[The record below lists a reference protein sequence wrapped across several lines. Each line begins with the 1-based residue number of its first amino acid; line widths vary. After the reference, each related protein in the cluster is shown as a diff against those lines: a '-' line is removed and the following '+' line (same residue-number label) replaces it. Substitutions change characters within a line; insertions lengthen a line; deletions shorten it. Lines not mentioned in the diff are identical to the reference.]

1 MKPDLLDNKGIK
13 FKFYFRKKF
22 YFIPKMTVKSVD
34 FYKNSCFIDSKVKY
48 EIIYLKTFYWFWFRF
63 AVYLESI
70 DTTLVDNTPQV
81 EKFFDM
87 LPNSIH
93 IVGEVY
99 YLNIT
104 KDNDED
110 IILFYKK
117 KDDEKY
123 LGDGV
128 VKGKSLRIALH
139 NMVMM
144 LKNTDNLKHFRHKYK
159 IKFEKFFNTE
169 VPHERKFESYY
180 E

>member
-1 MKPDLLDNKGIK
+1 M
-13 FKFYFRKKF
+13 
-22 YFIPKMTVKSVD
+22 
-34 FYKNSCFIDSKVKY
+34 
-48 EIIYLKTFYWFWFRF
+48 
-63 AVYLESI
+63 
-70 DTTLVDNTPQV
+70 
-81 EKFFDM
+81 
-87 LPNSIH
+87 
-93 IVGEVY
+93 
-99 YLNIT
+99 NIT

-139 NMVMM
+139 NMIMM